1 MADEVRPTDP
11 ARLLQILTAEH
22 ASLTAMRTQGQS
34 EMASRGAMFVAAL
47 SGGLVAISFIAQATR
62 FGPESK
68 AFDLTILTVLLFVGV
83 ATFVRTLDLSAD
95 DVRWV
100 AALNRVRSAYIE
112 LEPASS
118 RFLVT
123 TRADEIEG
131 IQATINPG
139 RSVHPLYGLVAT
151 PGLIA
156 VIDGVIGGAIAAVVS
171 TVIAPSIEIVTIIV
185 IGAFGFAVVLG
196 LHARY
201 GGRVFGRAVHGD

>member
-1 MADEVRPTDP
+1 MADQTHPKDP

-22 ASLTAMRTQGQS
+22 ASLTAMRAQGQS
-34 EMASRGAMFVAAL
+34 EMASRATMFVAAL
-47 SGGLVAISFIAQATR
+47 SGGLVAISFIAQATQ
-62 FGPESK
+62 FGPASK

-83 ATFVRTLDLSAD
+83 TTFVRALDLSSD

-100 AALNRVRSAYIE
+100 AALNRLRGAYIE

-118 RFLVT
+118 RYLVT
-123 TRADEIEG
+123 ARADETEG

-139 RSVHPLYGLVAT
+139 RSIHPLYGLAAT

-156 VIDGVIGGAIAAVVS
+156 VIDGVIGGAIAAIVS
-171 TVIAPSIEIVTIIV
+171 TVVAPSIDIVAIIIV
-185 IGAFGFAVVLG
+185 GAVGFAVVLG

-201 GGRVFGRAVHGD
+201 GTRVFGRAVRSD

>member
-1 MADEVRPTDP
+1 MPDQTEPRDA
-11 ARLLQILTAEH
+11 ARLLQILIAEH
-22 ASLTAMRTQGQS
+22 ASLTAMRTQSQS
-34 EMASRGAMFVAAL
+34 EMASRATMFVAAL

-83 ATFVRTLDLSAD
+83 ATFVRTLDLNAD

-100 AALNRVRSAYIE
+100 AALNRLRGAYIE

-118 RFLVT
+118 RYLVT
-123 TRADEIEG
+123 ARADDAEG

-139 RSVHPLYGLVAT
+139 RSIHPIYGLAAT

-156 VIDGVIGGAIAAVVS
+156 VIDGVIGGAIAGVIS
-171 TVIAPSIEIVTIIV
+171 TVIAPSIDISAILA
-185 IGAFGFAVVLG
+185 IGALGFAVVLG
-196 LHARY
+196 SHARY
-201 GGRVFGRAVHGD
+201 GARVFGRAVRPD

>member
-1 MADEVRPTDP
+1 MAEQTPPREP
-11 ARLLQILTAEH
+11 ARLLQILIAEH
-22 ASLTAMRTQGQS
+22 ASLTAMRTQAQS
-34 EMASRGAMFVAAL
+34 EMASRATMFVAAL

-83 ATFVRTLDLSAD
+83 ATFIRTLDLNAD

-100 AALNRVRSAYIE
+100 AAMNRLRGAYIE

-118 RFLVT
+118 RYLVT
-123 TRADEIEG
+123 ARADEIEG

-139 RSVHPLYGLVAT
+139 RSGHPLYGLAAT

-156 VIDGVIGGAIAAVVS
+156 VIDGVIGGAIAAVAS
-171 TVIAPSIEIVTIIV
+171 TVIAPSIDIVAIIV
-185 IGAFGFAVVLG
+185 IGAVGFAVVLG

-201 GGRVFGRAVHGD
+201 GARVFGRAVRRD

>member
-1 MADEVRPTDP
+1 MADQTPQRDP
-11 ARLLQILTAEH
+11 ARLLQILAAEH
-22 ASLTAMRTQGQS
+22 ASLTAMRTQTQS
-34 EMASRGAMFVAAL
+34 EMASRATMFVAAL

-83 ATFVRTLDLSAD
+83 ATFVRTLDLNSD
-95 DVRWV
+95 DVRWA
-100 AALNRVRSAYIE
+100 AALNRLRGAYIE

-118 RFLVT
+118 RYLVT
-123 TRADEIEG
+123 ARADDAEG

-139 RSVHPLYGLVAT
+139 RSLHPLYGLVAT

-171 TVIAPSIEIVTIIV
+171 TVIVPSIDIVAIIL
-185 IGAFGFAVVLG
+185 IGAVGFLVVLG
-196 LHARY
+196 SHARY
-201 GGRVFGRAVHGD
+201 GARVFGRAVRPD